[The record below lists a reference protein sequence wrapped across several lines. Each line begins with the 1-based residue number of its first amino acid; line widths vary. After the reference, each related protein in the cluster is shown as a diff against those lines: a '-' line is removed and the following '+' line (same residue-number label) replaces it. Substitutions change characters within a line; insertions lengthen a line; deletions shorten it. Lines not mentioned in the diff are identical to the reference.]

1 VKTDGETHHLDDFAS
16 LRVIQEKVSKTK
28 GKNLSLSEIYDL
40 FQQGDEE
47 VRKEVGISAR
57 SVGKALK
64 EIIRV
69 FDIDQFILSGGITNF
84 GDFYLRIVQEET
96 KRANENAIVRF
107 SHLNNYAICDGAK
120 ERGITKVLS
129 SALNNLK
136 TQ

>member
-1 VKTDGETHHLDDFAS
+1 MDDFAS

-28 GKNLSLSEIYDL
+28 GKNHSLSEIYDL

-129 SALNNLK
+129 SALDNLK